1 MTLASRTTRSTMP
14 KGLVRSAVNAIG
26 VAIVRGEYPA
36 GSILP
41 PEEALGERYGLS
53 RPGLR
58 EAVKV
63 LSGKGLVRT
72 VRRYGSRV
80 CGRGEWNY
88 LDPDVLTWHL
98 TDPANMPQFLSDI
111 REMRLLL
118 EPTATAMAATRA
130 TQADVDLLVSL
141 AAQLPTDPKEA
152 TIEADIS
159 FHVTMLRASG
169 NRLMAGLCP
178 AMEVLLRAYFLAMW
192 RLDPEGPEQKTAENL
207 HQLTAKAIAERDP
220 KRARRYANAM
230 LSVTAS
236 EIERVLGSFEPLG
249 STSKRAAEPSSDG
262 FSERVRDLT
271 HIFGAF

>member
-1 MTLASRTTRSTMP
+1 M
-14 KGLVRSAVNAIG
+14 
-26 VAIVRGEYPA
+26 
-36 GSILP
+36 P
-41 PEEALGERYGLS
+41 PEEALGDRYGLS

-63 LSGKGLVRT
+63 LSGKGMVRT

-98 TDPANMPQFLSDI
+98 SDPANMPQFLSDI

-118 EPTATAMAATRA
+118 EPAATAMAALRA
-130 TQADVDLLVSL
+130 TQADIDLLVSL
-141 AAQLPTDPKEA
+141 AAELPTDPKEA
-152 TIEADIS
+152 TIEADIA

-207 HQLTAKAIAERDP
+207 HQLTAKAIADRDP
-220 KRARRYANAM
+220 KRARRYAEAM

-236 EIERVLGSFEPLG
+236 EIERVLGSFEPLDPALE
-249 STSKRAAEPSSDG
+249 RAEGPSQNE
-262 FSERVRDLT
+262 FSERVRSLSYL
-271 HIFGAF
+271 FGAF